1 MDTRFVA
8 AVAACAVVLGA
19 GAANA
24 ADLPVRMTTKAPV
37 YTKAPPPIELDTW
50 TGFYVGANVGFASAR
65 AESDI
70 MATVDTSQ
78 TLTGIIGG
86 GQVGYNMQRG
96 PWVFGLEFD
105 VQGSSQDATWSGIVG
120 GGGGGGGTAV
130 SQQVSLP
137 WFMTLR
143 GRVGYAIGPTWMIYV
158 TGGGAWGEVKS
169 VTTAVGPGV
178 FSWDETRG
186 GWVIGA
192 GVEGRINRQ
201 WSWKAEYLH
210 VDLGSRNTLLFGMP
224 TVTTALGVTNDI
236 GRVGVNF
243 HFMP

>member
-1 MDTRFVA
+1 MHIRFIA
-8 AVAACAVVLGA
+8 AVAASAAVLGA

-37 YTKAPPPIELDTW
+37 LPPIEVLNW
-50 TGFYVGANVGFASAR
+50 TGFYIGANVGFASAR
-65 AESDI
+65 VTSDI
-70 MATVDTSQ
+70 MTIDTSQ
-78 TLTGIIGG
+78 TLNGIIGG
-86 GQVGYNMQRG
+86 GQVGYNWQAGG
-96 PWVFGLEFD
+96 PWVFGVELD
-105 VQGSSQDATWSGIVG
+105 AQGSSQDSTWNGTVG
-120 GGGGGGGTAV
+120 PTPV
-130 SQQVSLP
+130 SQQTSLP
-137 WFMTLR
+137 WLVTLR

-169 VTTAVGPGV
+169 VVTAVGPGV

-210 VDLGSRNTLLFGMP
+210 VDLGSSNTLLFGMAP
-224 TVTTALGVTNDI
+224 AALKVTNDI

-243 HFMP
+243 HF